1 MLKDLSDC
9 SFFIMCLMC
18 KIMEADNPRDPAV
31 DPADSCKVSTQHAV
45 IGTKGKAQ
53 AFDSQVTLAF
63 CNFPSTA
70 TLQTASYSNGCL
82 SMIVQL
88 FTAFFL

>member
-1 MLKDLSDC
+1 MLEDLSDC
-9 SFFIMCLMC
+9 SFFIMWLMC

-45 IGTKGKAQ
+45 IGIKGKAR
-53 AFDSQVTLAF
+53 AFDSQVAPVF
-63 CNFPSTA
+63 RNFPSAA